1 MKKIRIV
8 GLVLVFIGVFVVL
21 TMFSFDMSEKTN
33 DEVFHITLANPDLYQ
48 DGVFTDSFA
57 IKNGNYEF
65 RFIPNGDSPEI
76 LSIKLNGNSFFFSK
90 DFKLQGTPHE
100 TGTSLYYTWD
110 YLGEKKIEIIEEQ
123 VLRIEINPHNN
134 ILGPVSV
141 ELIRI

>member
-8 GLVLVFIGVFVVL
+8 GLVLVFIGIFVVL
-21 TMFSFDMSEKTN
+21 AMFSFDMSEKTN

-76 LSIKLNGNSFFFSK
+76 LSIKLNGNSFFFSE

>member
-1 MKKIRIV
+1 MKKIRIA
-8 GLVLVFIGVFVVL
+8 GLIVVFIGVFVVL

-33 DEVFHITLANPDLYQ
+33 DGVYHITLANPDLYQ
-48 DGVFTDSFA
+48 DGIFTDSFA

-65 RFIPNGDSPEI
+65 RFTPNGDSPEI
-76 LSIKLNGNSFFFSK
+76 LSIKLSGNSFFFSE
-90 DFKLQGTPHE
+90 DFELRGTPHE

-110 YLGEKKIEIIEEQ
+110 YLGEKKIEITEEE

-134 ILGPVSV
+134 IIGPVSV